1 MEHNLGMDPDTIQPL
16 LKSLAETTHAVAADV
31 IAVDDGVP
39 LASWGRAV
47 NAGVQ
52 GEALS
57 EMRDTIRDVTS
68 DVANR
73 EPDDAI
79 AEALI
84 PGFTLMAHGLWHK
97 SFRGSLCI
105 MRPDDQPWTE
115 NDRALLKMAADLCRS
130 VMEAGNISRDHG
142 RRLDL
147 LVSYVA
153 SELMGV
159 SAMDHSE
166 TTYRVLGELGRFF
179 EVDTC
184 YLRHNDPQLR
194 ASVLVDEWPRREDVP
209 DPDPLGVISWD
220 DPISAVTKDLREPYV
235 VRPRG
240 GPESYQARVEAGSGI
255 HQASTAMV
263 PLVSGD
269 TTRGVLGFVHFGDR
283 DWSRAEIRA
292 LQAIAS
298 LLVQLDARVTAEESL
313 HHHAYHDELT
323 GLPNRRSFVETLTDI
338 LKENPEAP
346 LTVLFADMDRL
357 KTVNDVLGHSIGD
370 LFIQAVADRLRESVR
385 PDDIVARLAGDE
397 FVIVLRGVDNVEH
410 AERIARRLLNHL
422 TEPLDVGGHVVSR
435 SACVGLAVNGGNSS
449 AMEELLGNA
458 DVALLEAKKRGGNSV
473 VSFNDDL
480 RWRLLDRA
488 DLEFRLRTAIG
499 EGEMRLFYQ
508 PEFDL
513 RGGQIT
519 AVEALVRWQHPER
532 GLLSA
537 DSFVSVVE
545 EINLSAELG
554 RWVLNEACRQLAEW
568 KRSSIPA
575 PDVVRVNISAGELI
589 SADFVGFV
597 GTLLSR
603 YGHKPQELGIEI
615 TESTVMRDI
624 DDVLA
629 TLLGLRR
636 LGVSIAIDD
645 FGTGYSSLSHLKQ
658 LPVHTL
664 KIDRSFVSTLAHDSG
679 DRAIV
684 SAIIRLAE
692 AFNLSTVAEGV
703 EDIDTVTALLQ
714 LGCERAQGYL
724 MSKPVSAADIT
735 KRLAEP
741 GDYLGSSWWMGRS

>member
-1 MEHNLGMDPDTIQPL
+1 MDPDTIQPL
-16 LKSLAETTHAVAADV
+16 LKSLAETTRAVSADV

-39 LASWGRAV
+39 LASWGRAA

-57 EMRDTIRDVTS
+57 EMRDAIRGVTAE
-68 DVANR
+68 VA
-73 EPDDAI
+73 DQDSHDAV
-79 AEALI
+79 AEART
-84 PGFTLMAHGLWHK
+84 PGFTLMAHGLQHK
-97 SFRGSLCI
+97 NFRGSLCI
-105 MRPDDQPWTE
+105 VRPDDQPWTD

-159 SAMDHSE
+159 SVIDHSE

-184 YLRHNDPQLR
+184 YLRHNDPQLQ

-209 DPDPLGVISWD
+209 DPDPLGVISWE
-220 DPISAVTKDLREPYV
+220 DPISAVTRDLREPYV
-235 VRPRG
+235 VRPSG
-240 GPESYQARVEAGSGI
+240 SATYQARVEAGAGI

-298 LLVQLDARVTAEESL
+298 LLVQLDARVSAEESL

-323 GLPNRRSFVETLTDI
+323 GLPNRRSFVESLTEI
-338 LKENPEAP
+338 LKEDPEAP

-435 SACVGLAVNGGNSS
+435 SACVGLAVNSGSLG
-449 AMEELLGNA
+449 ALEELLGNA

-513 RGGQIT
+513 RSGQIT

-568 KRSSIPA
+568 KSSSVPA
-575 PDVVRVNISAGELI
+575 PEVVRVNISAGELI

-703 EDIDTVTALLQ
+703 EDVDTVTALLQ

-741 GDYLGSSWWMGRS
+741 ADYLGSNWWMGRS